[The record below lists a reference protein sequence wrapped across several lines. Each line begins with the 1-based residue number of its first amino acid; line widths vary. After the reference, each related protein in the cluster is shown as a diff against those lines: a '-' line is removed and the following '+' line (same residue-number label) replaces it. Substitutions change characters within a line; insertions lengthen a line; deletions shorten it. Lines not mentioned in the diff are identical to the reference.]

1 VGLGPDRKLMEG
13 SQGVAILIQGGKLV
27 DPVRNRVEEQDLLIE
42 GERIAKILPS
52 GVFSEAGP
60 RLRKIDARN
69 RLVVPG
75 LVDMHVHLREPGDV
89 HKETIATGSFSGVA
103 GGFSALAC
111 MPNTNPVNDRKEVT
125 EFILLRARE
134 ANLCRVHPIGAI
146 TVRQKGE
153 VLTDFAQLRR
163 AGAVGVSDDG
173 RPVKSRELMRRAME
187 RGRALGLVVISHCE
201 DLGLSAGGVMH
212 EGSVSARLGLKGMPA
227 ASEEVMVRREISL
240 AEETGFPVH
249 IAHVSTAG
257 SVKWIRR
264 AKEEGIPV
272 TAETAPHYFSLDHRA
287 VEEYNTSAKMN
298 PPLRRPEDVEAIEKG
313 LAEGVIDVIATDHA
327 PHSQTEKNVA
337 FEKAPFGIV
346 GLETAVPLTLGLIR
360 EGILNWPEAVRK
372 LSYAPATLLGVAGG
386 VVTEGAVADLAVL
399 DPEYSYVLRAEDMR
413 SKGKNSPFI
422 GWSMK
427 GINVMTMV
435 GGRIVW
441 ERDT

>member
-1 VGLGPDRKLMEG
+1 M
-13 SQGVAILIQGGKLV
+13 AILIQGGKLV
-27 DPVRNRVEEQDLLIE
+27 DPVRNCVEEEDLLIE

-52 GVFSEAGP
+52 GVFSETGP

-89 HKETIATGSFSGVA
+89 HKETIATGSLSGVA

-111 MPNTNPVNDRKEVT
+111 MPNTHPVNDRGEVT
-125 EFILLRARE
+125 EFILGRARE
-134 ANLCRVHPIGAI
+134 ANLCRVYPIGAI
-146 TVRQKGE
+146 TVGQKGE
-153 VLTDFAQLRR
+153 VLSDFAELRR

-173 RPVKSRELMRRAME
+173 RPVKSRELMRHAME
-187 RGRALGLVVISHCE
+187 QGRALGLAVISHCE
-201 DLGLSAGGVMH
+201 DLSLSSGGVMH
-212 EGSVSARLGLKGMPA
+212 EGAVSERLGLRGIPA
-227 ASEEVMVRREISL
+227 ESEDGMVRREISL
-240 AEETGFPVH
+240 ARETGCPVH

-257 SVKWIRR
+257 SVEWIRR
-264 AKEEGIPV
+264 AKQEGIPV

-298 PPLRRPEDVEAIEKG
+298 PPLREPGDVEAIKKG

-327 PHSQTEKNVA
+327 PHTQQEKNVA

-346 GLETAVPLTLGLIR
+346 GLETAVPLTLRLIS
-360 EGILNWPEAVRK
+360 EGVLTWPEAIRK

-386 VVTEGAVADLAVL
+386 VLSEGVVADLAIL
-399 DPEYSYVLRAEDMR
+399 DPEYTYVVKAEGMR

-441 ERDT
+441 ERKL

>member
-1 VGLGPDRKLMEG
+1 
-13 SQGVAILIQGGKLV
+13 VAVWIQGGKLV
-27 DPVRNRVEEQDLLIE
+27 DPVRNRVEELDLLIE
-42 GERIAKILPS
+42 GEKVMKILPP
-52 GVFSEAGP
+52 GVFSDTGP
-60 RLRKIDARN
+60 RLKRIDARN

-75 LVDMHVHLREPGDV
+75 LVDMHVHLREPGYE
-89 HKETIATGSFSGVA
+89 HKETIATGSLSGVA
-103 GGFSALAC
+103 GGFTALAC
-111 MPNTNPVNDRKEVT
+111 MPNTRPVNDQRTVT
-125 EFILLRARE
+125 EFILARAGE
-134 ANLCRVHPIGAI
+134 ANLCRVYPIAAI
-146 TVRQKGE
+146 TLGQKGE
-153 VLTDFAQLRR
+153 TLTDFAELRK

-173 RPVKSRELMRRAME
+173 QPVKKRELMRQAME
-187 RGRALGLVVISHCE
+187 LGRSFGLAVISHCE
-201 DLGLSAGGVMH
+201 DLNLSAGGVMH
-212 EGSVSARLGLKGMPA
+212 EGAVSSRLGLRGIPA

-240 AEETGFPVH
+240 AQETGFPVH

-257 SVKWIRR
+257 SVEWIRR

-287 VEEYNTSAKMN
+287 VEEYNTCAKMN
-298 PPLRRPEDVEAIEKG
+298 PPLREPEDVEAIKKG

-327 PHSQTEKNVA
+327 PHTREEKNVA

-346 GLETAVPLTLGLIR
+346 GLETAVPLTLRLIS
-360 EGILNWPEAVRK
+360 EGVLTWPEAIRK

-386 VVTEGAVADLAVL
+386 VLSEGAVADLAIL
-399 DPEYSYVLRAEDMR
+399 DPEVTYVVKTEGMR

-441 ERDT
+441 ERKL